1 MPENKFHSL
10 DLSSSSFLVT
20 GGAGFIGSHVSEYL
34 LKHCARL
41 VRVLDNLST
50 GFEKNIEAFKS
61 NPRFEFFHGD
71 ISNYNDCIKAC
82 AGIDFVSHQAALGSV
97 PRSIEHPLNTH
108 LANCTGFLN
117 MLVAARD
124 AGVKNFI
131 FASSSSVYGDEQ
143 TLPKKEL
150 KIGNPLSPYAV
161 TKLTNELYA
170 ANFSRVYGM
179 KTIGLRYFN
188 IFGPRQSPE
197 GQYAAAIPLFMQA
210 MFSNGEIFIDGDGS
224 QTRDFTF
231 IDNAV
236 QANIRALFT
245 TNAECSGK
253 VFNIAAGKNI
263 SVLQLFSML
272 KEITGF
278 KKSPSHRPSRK
289 GDVKDS
295 LADISL
301 AKKYF
306 GYVPGVSVE
315 QGLKITA
322 DYFRQTLR
330 I

>member
-1 MPENKFHSL
+1 MPENKFHSD

-20 GGAGFIGSHVSEYL
+20 GGAGFIGSHITEYL
-34 LKHCARL
+34 LKHNARL

-50 GFEKNIEAFKS
+50 GFEKNIDAFES

-71 ISNYNDCIKAC
+71 ISNYSDCVKAC

-108 LANCTGFLN
+108 LANCTGFIN

-124 AGVKNFI
+124 ARAKNFVY
-131 FASSSSVYGDEQ
+131 ASSSSVYGDEQ
-143 TLPKKEL
+143 SLPKKET

-170 ANFSRVYGM
+170 ANFSRVYRM

-197 GQYAAAIPLFMQA
+197 GQYAAAIPLFLNA
-210 MFSNGEIFIDGDGS
+210 MLNNGEIFIDGDGN

-236 QANIRALFT
+236 QANIKAMFS
-245 TNAECSGK
+245 NNSDCFGK

-263 SVLQLFSML
+263 SIIQLFNML
-272 KEITGF
+272 KEITGYD
-278 KKSPSHRPSRK
+278 KSPSHRPSRK

-295 LADISL
+295 LADISI
-301 AKKYF
+301 AEKYF
-306 GYVPGVSVE
+306 GYKPMVSVE
-315 QGLKITA
+315 EGLILTA
-322 DYFRQTLR
+322 KYFKESLSR
-330 I
+330 